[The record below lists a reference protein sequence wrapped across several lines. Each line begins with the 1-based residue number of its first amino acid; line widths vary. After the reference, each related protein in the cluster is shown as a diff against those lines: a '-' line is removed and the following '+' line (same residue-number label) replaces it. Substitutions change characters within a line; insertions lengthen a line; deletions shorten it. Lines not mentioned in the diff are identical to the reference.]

1 MKTPLMRI
9 GDLSEQ
15 VRGVSYGKQDASSEP
30 LPGYLP
36 VLRAG
41 NITDDG
47 LVFEDLVYVPAE
59 RISSK
64 QKVRHHDVV
73 IAASSGS
80 IDVVG
85 KAAPALADFDGGFG
99 AFCKVLR
106 PKSNVHPVYFA
117 HFFKTKDYRRRVSAL
132 AAGVNINNLR
142 NEHLDDMEIPIP
154 PLAEQERIAEMLNRA
169 EELRAKR
176 RAALTYLDTLSQA
189 LFLDLFGNPAT
200 NTKEWTRKSL
210 KVLGKVTTGG
220 TPPSAKDGMFNGP
233 IPFITPG
240 DLERDEPVK
249 RSLTN
254 AGAEESATIRAGA
267 VLVCCIGATIGKMA
281 KARERSAFN
290 QQINA
295 VEWTGEVD
303 DCYGLAV
310 LRFFKPTI
318 VAWGASTTLPIL
330 KKSAFEKISVP
341 VPPLPLQREFA
352 RRITA
357 VEKLKTTHLAS
368 LTEMDALF
376 ASLQHRAFRGEL

>member
-1 MKTPLMRI
+1 MKTPLARI

-15 VRGVSYGKQDASSEP
+15 VRGVSYGKQDASMES

-47 LVFEDLVYVPAE
+47 LIFEDLVYVPAE

-117 HFFKTKDYRRRVSAL
+117 HFFKTKDYRQRVSAL

-154 PLAEQERIAEMLNRA
+154 PLTEQGWIAEMLDRA

-176 RAALTYLDTLSQA
+176 RAALTQLDTLTQA
-189 LFLDLFGNPAT
+189 IFVDMFGNPAT
-200 NTKEWTRKSL
+200 NAKDWPRKSL
-210 KVLGKVTTGG
+210 KALGKVTTGG
-220 TPPSAKDGMFNGP
+220 TPPSARNGMFNGP
-233 IPFITPG
+233 IPFVTPG

-254 AGAEESATIRAGA
+254 AGAEESVTVRAGA
-267 VLVCCIGATIGKMA
+267 AFVCCIGATIGKMA
-281 KARERSAFN
+281 KAKECSAFN

-295 VEWTGEVD
+295 VEWTSEVED
-303 DCYGLAV
+303 NYGLAV

-330 KKSAFEKISVP
+330 KKSLFEKIEIP
-341 VPPLPLQREFA
+341 VPPLPLQSEFA
-352 RRITA
+352 RRVEAI
-357 VEKLKTTHLAS
+357 EKLKTAHRAS
-368 LTEMDALF
+368 LAEFVALF
-376 ASLQHRAFRGEL
+376 AAIQYRAFRGEL